1 MVKGVARV
9 WALHLW
15 PVIVLGAC
23 LWNAIN
29 PAAAQIFNPETFTLD
44 NGLKVVVLSN
54 HRVPIV
60 TQTIW
65 YRVGSAD
72 EVEGK
77 TGLAHFLEHLM
88 FKGTP
93 SVPDGQFSK
102 IISNNGGRDNA
113 FTTADYTAYYQNVAA
128 DKLELVMKMEA
139 DRMVNLALEE
149 ESVKTE
155 RDVIL
160 EERRMRTDN
169 VPAALLS
176 EKMNAAMYA
185 VHPYHHPVIG
195 WEKDIRNL
203 TRDDA
208 LAFYTKWYA
217 PNNATLIVA
226 GDVSVEQLRA
236 LAEKYYAPIPAREV
250 PKRERAKEPKHRDA
264 ARVTFVDDRV
274 QQPAWRRFYRAPSVA
289 ADPNHDSYALD
300 VLAETMGG
308 SVGRLYQSLVVS
320 QKLAVM
326 SGVSYDS
333 SMLDMAKFS
342 IYAIPAEKVTME
354 TLEDAIQAEL
364 KKVADGEVTADEIDQ
379 AKRRLKAGVIYA
391 RDSLQAGA
399 MIFGTVLSTG
409 QDINDVEQ
417 WPQRISAITPDQ
429 VRIAAK
435 RLLSDEKDSV
445 TGILLPEKKEKT
457 LFLPEGADPSGREGE
472 SDEALEK

>member
-1 MVKGVARV
+1 MVKRVARV
-9 WALHLW
+9 WASHVW
-15 PVIVLGAC
+15 PAIVLTAC
-23 LWNAIN
+23 LWNVIN
-29 PAAAQIFNPETFTLD
+29 PASAQIFNPETFTLG
-44 NGLKVVVLSN
+44 NSLKVVVLPN

-60 TQTIW
+60 TQMIW

-72 EVEGK
+72 EIEGK

-102 IISNNGGRDNA
+102 IISNNGGQDNA

-139 DRMVNLALEE
+139 DRMINLTLEE

-176 EKMNAAMYA
+176 EKMNVWMYA
-185 VHPYHHPVIG
+185 VHPYQHPVIG

-203 TRDDA
+203 TQDDA
-208 LAFYTKWYA
+208 LAFYKKWYA

-226 GDVSVEQLRA
+226 GDVTVEQVRA
-236 LAEKYYAPIPAREV
+236 LVEKYYAPIPAREV
-250 PKRERAKEPKHRDA
+250 PKRERAQEPEHREA
-264 ARVTFVDDRV
+264 ARVTFVDERV
-274 QQPAWRRFYRAPSVA
+274 QQPVWRRFYRAPSAA
-289 ADPNHDSYALD
+289 ADPDHDSNALE

-308 SVGRLYQSLVVS
+308 TVGRLYQSLVVS
-320 QKLAVM
+320 QKLAVVA
-326 SGVSYDS
+326 GVSYDS
-333 SMLDMAKFS
+333 SVLDTAKFS
-342 IYAIPAEKVTME
+342 IYAIPAANVSLE
-354 TLEDAIQAEL
+354 TLEEAIQTEL
-364 KKVADGEVTADEIDQ
+364 KKVAAGEMTADEIDQ
-379 AKRRLKAGVIYA
+379 ARRRLKAGVIYA

-399 MIFGTVLSTG
+399 MIFGVALSTG
-409 QDINDVEQ
+409 QNIDDVEQ
-417 WPQRISAITPDQ
+417 WPQRIDAVTSDQ

-435 RLLSDEKDSV
+435 RLLSDDKDSV
-445 TGILLPEKKEKT
+445 TGILLHGEKKKT
-457 LFLPEGADPSGREGE
+457 LSLPEGPDASGNVNE
-472 SDEALEK
+472 SDEAIEE